1 MQATEESDEED
12 GESLEETTKW
22 LIRQSM
28 QAGDDED
35 EDVESSAEELLTDS
49 EAADAQEPDVLAA
62 EDSERMS
69 QAIEAEESTRAT
81 DALEL
86 QEALHAD
93 SANGPELEH
102 AEPMEPLS
110 NYLMSDSDEEDG
122 AVDSRMAAAAAADSW
137 SWGRIIRH
145 PRKRSKHII
154 FDVCTANASMPLH
167 QRQNVDQVWAGSNTL
182 QTDRLGDRKQEGHR
196 GLGGEG
202 ALVRQVVASSD
213 KQTWL
218 GPAGYR
224 LARKAR
230 WGDLWPAHYA
240 QSSGLGGKGR

>member
-1 MQATEESDEED
+1 MEDSDKED
-12 GESLEETTKW
+12 GESLEETTEW

-28 QAGDDED
+28 QAGEDED
-35 EDVESSAEELLTDS
+35 EDAESEDLLTDS
-49 EAADAQEPDVLAA
+49 EAADVPEPAVLAA

-69 QAIEAEESTRAT
+69 QPIEAGENTYAI
-81 DALEL
+81 DAGDL
-86 QEALHAD
+86 QEGLHAD
-93 SANGPELEH
+93 NITGTLLEH
-102 AEPMEPLS
+102 DDEPLEALS
-110 NYLMSDSDEEDG
+110 NDLEYDSDEEEG

-154 FDVCTANASMPLH
+154 FDVCTANASIPLH
-167 QRQNVDQVWAGSNTL
+167 QRQNVDQVWAGSSPV
-182 QTDRLGDRKQEGHR
+182 QADRLGGRKQEGHR
-196 GLGGEG
+196 RLGGEG

-213 KQTWL
+213 KRTWL

-230 WGDLWPAHYA
+230 WGDLWPTHYA
-240 QSSGLGGKGR
+240 QSSGK